1 MSKTEQQ
8 INQTIAD
15 WLGDIVALETHVEEA
30 MDRQLDL
37 KSTSTALTSAIKR
50 FHDTV
55 RDNKQRAVAYQKD
68 YGSTAGNPVIK
79 AGTNLLGKAAGMI
92 DKMRNDA
99 VSKALRDDYTAYNH
113 VAIAYTMLH
122 TTAMAFAYD
131 ATTHFAEAGLRS
143 YTGMVMDIVDLMPE
157 AVVLDLKDSEGSQV
171 VNDQVVEGCRQTIEN
186 IWREAGQ
193 RQQQS
198 QA

>member
-30 MDRQLDL
+30 MDRQLSLQSSSAD
-37 KSTSTALTSAIKR
+37 LTSAIKR

-55 RDNKQRAVAYQKD
+55 RDNKQRAVAYQKE

-113 VAIAYTMLH
+113 VSIAYTMLH
-122 TTAMAFAYD
+122 TTAMALGD
-131 ATTHFAEAGLRS
+131 TATQRFAEAGLRS
-143 YTGMVMDIVDLMPE
+143 YTGMVMDIVHLIPE
-157 AVVLDLKDSEGSQV
+157 AVVLDLKDSEGAQV
-171 VNDQVVEGCRQTIEN
+171 VNEQVVDECRRTVEG

-193 RQQQS
+193 AQQQS